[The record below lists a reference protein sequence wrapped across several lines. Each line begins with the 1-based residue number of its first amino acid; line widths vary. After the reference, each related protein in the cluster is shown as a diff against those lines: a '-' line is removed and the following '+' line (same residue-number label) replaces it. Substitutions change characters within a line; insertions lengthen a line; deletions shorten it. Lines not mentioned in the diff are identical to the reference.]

1 MATIIS
7 FANQKGGVGKT
18 TLCTT
23 FANFLAEKG
32 ERILV
37 IDCDSQQSISEKRK
51 ADERKYPN
59 ASFGYNVQS
68 FNIGEADNVSKLM
81 LHLRSMEGIILI
93 DTPGHL
99 SQQGL
104 LPIFGNSDF
113 IVCPYQYEAT
123 SISST
128 ITFLKFFKELKG
140 RVTNMATE
148 LLLVVNC
155 YDKRY
160 GKKEELERWQQTDNA
175 FSNYGTLLSPI
186 AIKADMKRYNTVSL
200 IDGQIDTVRDCYN
213 QLLDYI
219 KANKHE

>member
-23 FANFLAEKG
+23 FANFLVEKG
-32 ERILV
+32 ERLLV
-37 IDCDSQQSISEKRK
+37 LDCDSQQSISEKRK
-51 ADERKYPN
+51 VDEHKYPN
-59 ASFGYNVQS
+59 TQFGYNVQS
-68 FNIGEADNVSKLM
+68 FNIGAADNVSKLM
-81 LHLRSMEGIILI
+81 HHLKEKEGIILV

-104 LPIFGNSDF
+104 LPIFVNSDF

-128 ITFLKFFKELKG
+128 ITFLKFFKELKV
-140 RVTNMATE
+140 RVSNMVTD

-155 YDKRY
+155 YDKRF
-160 GKKEELERWQQTDNA
+160 GKKAELELWKQTDKA
-175 FSNYGTLLSPI
+175 FSNYGKLLPPI

-200 IDGQIDTVRDCYN
+200 MDGQLDTIRDCYN
-213 QLLDYI
+213 QLFDCI
-219 KANKHE
+219 KSK